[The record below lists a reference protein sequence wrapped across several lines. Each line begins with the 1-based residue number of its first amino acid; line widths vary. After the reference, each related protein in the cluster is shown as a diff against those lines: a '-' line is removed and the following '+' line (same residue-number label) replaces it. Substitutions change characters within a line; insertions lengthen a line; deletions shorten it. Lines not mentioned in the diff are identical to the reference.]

1 MKKITRNIIC
11 YLIIFCMLVPQ
22 LAIAVPTIDHSTSDN
37 QVLLK
42 VENGQVSFAKEEGA
56 IFRTIIQNNR
66 QNDVEYLYATKLSSD
81 IYLSGEQYFIDCGNE
96 QLLYAERHTLNLKD
110 SSIDDIKS
118 FGNSVGLAQ
127 DQINEIINSKGLVSI
142 DADEESS
149 VSVYSAATSPVY
161 SDWVVGYS
169 GEKYRTMIIEF
180 NNLGSEYK
188 NIASGID
195 TNTWLQNTAVVL
207 LEMTVDNLL
216 GNSFSI
222 LSGLS
227 SLTSLMGGGTITATK
242 TSKLQFGG
250 GWDKTT
256 KYTYIYGDQY
266 WKVCCSKIY
275 IKEIDFNFYDPSASV
290 INRSYNTFPNK
301 TLYSTHYNDTNY
313 CQQYA
318 YNMKGSYNSLNEQFS
333 RYAVYGGPNQQYVAY
348 VSF

>member
-22 LAIAVPTIDHSTSDN
+22 LAIAVPTIDHSASDN

-149 VSVYSAATSPVY
+149 VSVYSAATSPV
-161 SDWVVGYS
+161 
-169 GEKYRTMIIEF
+169 
-180 NNLGSEYK
+180 
-188 NIASGID
+188 
-195 TNTWLQNTAVVL
+195 
-207 LEMTVDNLL
+207 
-216 GNSFSI
+216 
-222 LSGLS
+222 
-227 SLTSLMGGGTITATK
+227 
-242 TSKLQFGG
+242 
-250 GWDKTT
+250 
-256 KYTYIYGDQY
+256 
-266 WKVCCSKIY
+266 
-275 IKEIDFNFYDPSASV
+275 
-290 INRSYNTFPNK
+290 
-301 TLYSTHYNDTNY
+301 
-313 CQQYA
+313 
-318 YNMKGSYNSLNEQFS
+318 
-333 RYAVYGGPNQQYVAY
+333 
-348 VSF
+348 